1 MVTCDVPGA
10 FMQTD
15 IDELVHLKL
24 EGEIAEL
31 LVKVDPSYGEFMTKE
46 QGKSVIYTE
55 LSKAL
60 YGTLQAAL
68 LFWKDMSKFLV
79 KELGFIVNPY
89 DWCVINKTINGKQCT
104 IGWHVDDLKISH
116 VDSDVVE
123 GIIQALDDRFG
134 KEALLVVHR
143 GRVQEY
149 LGMVIDFTVTGKV
162 SFSMPKYVEELLSEA
177 PEEIMKGSSTTP
189 AASHLFQTN
198 PDAVKLNAT
207 DAIQYH
213 HLVAKLL
220 YLAKQTRPDLLTA
233 ISFLATRIQGPDQD
247 DDKKAG
253 PMSTVFT
260 CHQGLEINLGGR

>member
-1 MVTCDVPGA
+1 MYKSKDETSSPTISTEALFITCLIDVMEGRCVVTCDVPGA

-24 EGEIAEL
+24 EGEITEL

-46 QGKSVIYTE
+46 RGKSVIYTE

-79 KELGFIVNPY
+79 DELGFVVNPY
-89 DWCVINKTINGKQCT
+89 DWCVVNKTINGKQCT

-116 VDSDVVE
+116 IDADVVE

-134 KEALLVVHR
+134 KEAPLVVHR

-149 LGMVIDFTVTGKV
+149 LGMVIDFTAAGKV
-162 SFSMPKYVEELLSEA
+162 SFSMPQYVEELLSEA

-189 AASHLFQTN
+189 AASHLFQTHWTGCSM
-198 PDAVKLNAT
+198 V
-207 DAIQYH
+207 Y
-213 HLVAKLL
+213 LL
-220 YLAKQTRPDLLTA
+220 
-233 ISFLATRIQGPDQD
+233 
-247 DDKKAG
+247 
-253 PMSTVFT
+253 
-260 CHQGLEINLGGR
+260 

>member
-1 MVTCDVPGA
+1 
-10 FMQTD
+10 MQTD

-31 LVKVDPSYGEFMTKE
+31 LVKVDPSYGKFMTKE

-79 KELGFIVNPY
+79 KELGFVVNPY
-89 DWCVINKTINGKQCT
+89 DWCIVNKTINRKQCT
-104 IGWHVDDLKISH
+104 IGWHVDDT
-116 VDSDVVE
+116 DMVE

-134 KEALLVVHR
+134 KEAPLVVHR

-149 LGMVIDFTVTGKV
+149 LGMVIDFTAKGKV

-220 YLAKQTRPDLLTA
+220 YLAKRTRPDLLMA
-233 ISFLATRIQGPDQD
+233 ISFLVT
-247 DDKKAG
+247 
-253 PMSTVFT
+253 
-260 CHQGLEINLGGR
+260 